1 MPVRIWDDII
11 TERDRAVYE
20 KAGYG
25 QEGGFGRRPALLVV
39 DVTYDFT
46 GDRPEPILD
55 SIEKFRNSCGEAAW
69 EALPHIRGLLAVAR
83 SRDVPVIYTRM
94 APRPDRVR
102 AGGWARKNAR
112 TLEPTEISQRIGND
126 FPEMVAPQP
135 GDIVIEKDK
144 PSAFFGTPLLSF
156 LVALGVDSLILA
168 GTTTSGC
175 VRATVLDGFSYNYPV
190 AVVEECTFDRG
201 EVTHKINLFDMHA
214 KYADVVSVEETK
226 EFLKSLP
233 EAVRRRPEQAR
244 VRVEA

>member
-1 MPVRIWDDII
+1 MGGRIWDDVI

-25 QEGGFGRRPALLVV
+25 QKGGFGQRPALLVV
-39 DVTYDFT
+39 DVTYDFC
-46 GDRPEPILD
+46 GDKPEPILD
-55 SIEKFRNSCGEAAW
+55 SIAKFRNSCGEAAW
-69 EALPHIRGLLAVAR
+69 ESLPKIRELIAAAR
-83 SRDVPVIYTRM
+83 EKNLPIIYTHM

-112 TLEPTEISQRIGND
+112 AMAPTEISERIGND
-126 FPEMVAPQP
+126 IPEMIAPQP
-135 GDIVIEKDK
+135 DDIVIKKDK

-156 LVALGVDSLILA
+156 LIALDVDSLIVA

-175 VRATVLDGFSYNYPV
+175 VRATVLDAFSYNYPT

-214 KYADVVSVEETK
+214 KYADVVPLAEVT
-226 EFLKSLP
+226 EFLSSLAVSERQP
-233 EAVRRRPEQAR
+233 EKVAVP
-244 VRVEA
+244 VRA